1 VRPCEKDVDQIK
13 LAEMTEKAVRVSE
26 KYSGIPCAVKSG
38 STDCNIPMS
47 MGIPA
52 ISVGVYQG
60 DGTHTREERV
70 LISSIPVGLKI
81 AAELILEYFDK

>member
-1 VRPCEKDVDQIK
+1 
-13 LAEMTEKAVRVSE
+13 
-26 KYSGIPCAVKSG
+26 
-38 STDCNIPMS
+38 